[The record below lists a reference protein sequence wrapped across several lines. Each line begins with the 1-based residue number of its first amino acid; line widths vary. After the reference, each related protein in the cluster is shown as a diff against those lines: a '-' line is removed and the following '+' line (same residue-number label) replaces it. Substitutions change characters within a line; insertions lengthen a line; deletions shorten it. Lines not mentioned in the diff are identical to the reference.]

1 MSLALAIYGEPTRE
15 ERACD
20 VTGCRLPVIGSVRYR
35 SGDGDVRTVNAC
47 TFHRAEAIAS
57 GRVVDLPVA
66 APFDELAYLRAK
78 LEETTAT
85 ALRLEA
91 EVARLTAE
99 RQALT
104 AERAELLLRVDR
116 LEAEAR
122 ATAARDEMAAEHT
135 RQLGEAIGE
144 PALSWGAAIDRARLL
159 WEFVRL
165 DERHAD
171 KAHAL
176 LNAGAWAVGLDLP
189 GRVQA
194 VLDRVRTLEEQLAGA
209 REQAEEARAELAR
222 VRAER
227 PRPLTPAAIE
237 RAHAALVRVRDAERE
252 LAELGVV
259 AHG

>member
-1 MSLALAIYGEPTRE
+1 MNLALAIYGEPTRE

-104 AERAELLLRVDR
+104 AERAELLRR
-116 LEAEAR
+116 AEEAEQR
-122 ATAARDEMAAEHT
+122 TGTDTATLAAAGIIL
-135 RQLGEAIGE
+135 RQME
-144 PALSWGAAIDRARLL
+144 GASVLFD
-159 WEFVRL
+159 
-165 DERHAD
+165 
-171 KAHAL
+171 
-176 LNAGAWAVGLDLP
+176 AGAWGVGLDLP

-194 VLDRVRTLEEQLAGA
+194 VLDRVRTLEEMLAGA